1 MDSPPSRL
9 VRGRSFL
16 LPRQYCPDAASPSKL
31 SFTRGLFTLP
41 YRLCNPPPAVGK
53 VRSCSVTPVLH
64 VRLDDVLSRQH
75 LPPIGLK
82 DFEEYLLYAEQAPE
96 NLYFV
101 LWLKEYTSRYQSW
114 AQRERKASLV
124 HTQKGSD
131 TPTSRRLNFR
141 NPPAPDPSLALFYAR
156 AKQTFF
162 TPNAEYE
169 LNIPSDILAP
179 FHCLPQSSA
188 FQSRNCAPAFAWHS
202 QNDHPDP
209 AVFTEVAIEVHNM
222 LNESLSRFV
231 RAAYTNVG
239 SQRVVCGIVAGCFCT
254 LVAGVLPLIMTSGR
268 WNVGPHG
275 RLIRL
280 VAFPGL
286 WFGLTILI
294 ASLQGICL
302 MVYIFGDLR
311 QLRKFE
317 LARPAISRPMPMP
330 ISAPVVSRGPLV
342 DRPSISIS
350 RNHQVEKDPD
360 KASPATINSVSS
372 VAAPSHP
379 LSHTSDTPSATSCES
394 GDSESCSSGGCN
406 EIDVSPAFFDDVPA
420 PEGPATASCL
430 HRPEYRPSSVTFL
443 PTVHPRP
450 RIYPTISTGSIHAEP
465 GAISRNAESASRGEV
480 EYVPSAMFIPHDF
493 IGDSASTGTQR
504 SRNDA
509 KSFDFDLLPTT
520 RHTISPRR
528 SHVRLDCDAT
538 VTPPPSRGRV
548 NIPLPITNN
557 GSNHAASISP
567 SGGVGPLMGRAQY
580 KCNNRLHPLPHS
592 PDSGASVQ
600 NSHSTTPTPSQER
613 SRPTSSFALLISSFT
628 AAFAAPFTQVRSPL
642 VKRAQWEVVVR
653 AGLLAAIGAGV
664 ITGVVVGVVP

>member
-1 MDSPPSRL
+1 MAQPP
-9 VRGRSFL
+9 
-16 LPRQYCPDAASPSKL
+16 ASKL
-31 SFTRGLFTLP
+31 SFRGLFTLP

-64 VRLDDVLSRQH
+64 VRLDDVLARQH

-96 NLYFV
+96 NLYFI
-101 LWLKEYTSRYQSW
+101 LWLKEYTSRYQTW
-114 AQRERKASLV
+114 AQRARKASLV
-124 HTQKGSD
+124 HNQKHGDAPS
-131 TPTSRRLNFR
+131 SRRLNFR

-202 QNDHPDP
+202 QSAHPDP
-209 AVFTEVAIEVHNM
+209 AVFTEVAIEVRIM
-222 LNESLSRFV
+222 LHESLCRFV

-239 SQRVVCGIVAGCFCT
+239 SRRAACGIVAGCVCT
-254 LVAGVLPLIMTSGR
+254 LVAGVLPLVMTSGR
-268 WNVGPHG
+268 WNIGPHG

-330 ISAPVVSRGPLV
+330 ISAPVVSRVPPVNG
-342 DRPSISIS
+342 PSISIS
-350 RNHQVEKDPD
+350 RNHQVEKDPEE
-360 KASPATINSVSS
+360 ALPTSPVTITSVSS
-372 VAAPSHP
+372 FAAQSHP
-379 LSHTSDTPSATSCES
+379 FSRTSEASSATSCES
-394 GDSESCSSGGCN
+394 GESESCSSGDCN

-450 RIYPTISTGSIHAEP
+450 RNYPTISTGSIHAEP
-465 GAISRNAESASRGEV
+465 GAISRNTESAFRGEV
-480 EYVPSAMFIPHDF
+480 EYGPSAVFIPPDF
-493 IGDSASTGTQR
+493 IGDSATTGTQR
-504 SRNDA
+504 SRSGA
-509 KSFDFDLLPTT
+509 ESFDFDLLPTT
-520 RHTISPRR
+520 RHTISLRR
-528 SHVRLDCDAT
+528 SNVRLNGDAT
-538 VTPPPSRGRV
+538 ATPAPSPGRTT
-548 NIPLPITNN
+548 IPLSTISN
-557 GSNHAASISP
+557 GSNHSAGISP
-567 SGGVGPLMGRAQY
+567 SGGVGPVMGRVQY
-580 KCNNRLHPLPHS
+580 KCNNRLHPLSHS

-600 NSHSTTPTPSQER
+600 NLHSMTPTPSQER
-613 SRPTSSFALLISSFT
+613 SRPTSSFALLIPSFT
-628 AAFAAPFTQVRSPL
+628 SGVPAFASPFTQVRSPV